1 MGTSTLHPRAAVD
14 GDCRAVQGNS
24 RHKDRMILGIYAR
37 EVTDSQ
43 PQLSSGGPEE
53 ERLGT
58 TDDGRKSRYEVLPV
72 Q

>member
-1 MGTSTLHPRAAVD
+1 
-14 GDCRAVQGNS
+14 
-24 RHKDRMILGIYAR
+24 MILGIYAR

-53 ERLGT
+53 RLGT
-58 TDDGRKSRYEVLPV
+58 TDDGWKSRYEVLPV